1 MWAASLREHCRT
13 NGRSGCG
20 KSATSHEYPRWA
32 VRFPRERPPNVV
44 LPVALIVAV
53 GVIAGRRMPI
63 DVASLTK
70 LTLYVF
76 APALAADA
84 MYRAQLGAG
93 DAVRIFIAFS
103 LTTFALYALL
113 PCRRP
118 DLGTRRLQGSKSLIA
133 TTIFPNSGNFG
144 LSLTLLALGQEG
156 LERGFV
162 TFAASALFVFGLGPG
177 LVSGQGVR
185 QGIITTLR
193 LPMIWALIVGIG
205 FRAGRYHPAEGDR
218 RRTPPLG
225 RRDGADLLITLGLQI
240 SRQKFAVLPSDVT
253 ATAMRLIGGPS
264 AAYLAGRVVGL
275 DHLALQVLVLQCA
288 TPTAVN
294 ALLIT
299 AEFGGDARKAARV
312 VVLSSLVCFATIP
325 IVMALMG
332 ID

>member
-1 MWAASLREHCRT
+1 M
-13 NGRSGCG
+13 
-20 KSATSHEYPRWA
+20 SALL
-32 VRFPRERPPNVV
+32 NVV

-103 LTTFALYALL
+103 LTTFALYLFSRVVAQISGL
-113 PCRRP
+113 
-118 DLGTRRLQGSKSLIA
+118 DVSGSKSLIA

-205 FRAGRYHPAEGDR
+205 LRAGDITLPKGIA
-218 RRTPPLG
+218 
-225 RRDGADLLITLGLQI
+225 DGLHLLAGATVPTLLITLGLQI
-240 SRQKFAVLPSDVT
+240 SRQKFAVLPSDIT

>member
-1 MWAASLREHCRT
+1 VTAI
-13 NGRSGCG
+13 
-20 KSATSHEYPRWA
+20 
-32 VRFPRERPPNVV
+32 FNVV
-44 LPVALIVAV
+44 LPVAIIVLI
-53 GVIAGRRMPI
+53 GVIAGKRLPI

-70 LTLYVF
+70 ITLYIF

-93 DAVRIFIAFS
+93 DAARIFFAFT
-103 LTTFALYALL
+103 LTTFALYVLS
-113 PCRRP
+113 
-118 DLGTRRLQGSKSLIA
+118 RLVARVSGQGVSERKSLIA

-177 LVSGQGVR
+177 LVSGQGVKD
-185 QGIITTLR
+185 GLITTLR
-193 LPMIWALIVGIG
+193 LPMIWALAAGIG
-205 FRAGRYHPAEGDR
+205 LRAADISLPTGIADGLHL
-218 RRTPPLG
+218 LG
-225 RRDGADLLITLGLQI
+225 GAAIPTLLITLGLQI
-240 SRQKFAVLPSDVT
+240 SRQKFAVFPSDVT
-253 ATAMRLIGGPS
+253 ATGLRLIGGPLV
-264 AAYLAGRVVGL
+264 AYTAGRIVGL
-275 DHLALQVLVLQCA
+275 DTLALQVLVLQCS

-312 VVLSSLVCFATIP
+312 VVLSSLACFVTIP

-332 ID
+332 IN

>member
-1 MWAASLREHCRT
+1 V
-13 NGRSGCG
+13 
-20 KSATSHEYPRWA
+20 SALL
-32 VRFPRERPPNVV
+32 NVV

-53 GVIAGRRMPI
+53 GVIAGRRLPI

-103 LTTFALYALL
+103 LTTFALYLFSRVVAQISGL
-113 PCRRP
+113 
-118 DLGTRRLQGSKSLIA
+118 DVSGSKSLIA

-205 FRAGRYHPAEGDR
+205 LRAGDVTLPKGIA
-218 RRTPPLG
+218 
-225 RRDGADLLITLGLQI
+225 DGLHLLAGATVPTLLITLGLQI
-240 SRQKFAVLPSDVT
+240 SRQKFAVLPSDIT

-294 ALLIT
+294 ALLIS

>member
-1 MWAASLREHCRT
+1 M
-13 NGRSGCG
+13 
-20 KSATSHEYPRWA
+20 SALL
-32 VRFPRERPPNVV
+32 NVV

-53 GVIAGRRMPI
+53 GVIAGRRLPI

-103 LTTFALYALL
+103 LTTFALYLFSRVVAQISGLDVSG
-113 PCRRP
+113 R
-118 DLGTRRLQGSKSLIA
+118 KSLIA

-205 FRAGRYHPAEGDR
+205 LRAGDVTLPKGIA
-218 RRTPPLG
+218 
-225 RRDGADLLITLGLQI
+225 DGLHLLAGATVPTLLITLGLQI
-240 SRQKFAVLPSDVT
+240 SRQKFAVLPSDIT

-294 ALLIT
+294 ALLIS

>member
-1 MWAASLREHCRT
+1 M
-13 NGRSGCG
+13 
-20 KSATSHEYPRWA
+20 SALL
-32 VRFPRERPPNVV
+32 NVV

-53 GVIAGRRMPI
+53 GVIAGRRLPI

-103 LTTFALYALL
+103 LTTFALYLFSRVVAQISGLDVSG
-113 PCRRP
+113 R
-118 DLGTRRLQGSKSLIA
+118 KSLIA

-205 FRAGRYHPAEGDR
+205 LRAGDITLPKGIA
-218 RRTPPLG
+218 
-225 RRDGADLLITLGLQI
+225 DGLHLLAGATVPTLLITLGLQI
-240 SRQKFAVLPSDVT
+240 SRQKFAVLPSDIT

-312 VVLSSLVCFATIP
+312 VVLSSIVCFATIP

>member
-1 MWAASLREHCRT
+1 M
-13 NGRSGCG
+13 
-20 KSATSHEYPRWA
+20 SALL
-32 VRFPRERPPNVV
+32 NVV

-53 GVIAGRRMPI
+53 GVIAGRRLPI

-84 MYRAQLGAG
+84 MYRAQLGAE
-93 DAVRIFIAFS
+93 DAIRIFLAFS
-103 LTTFALYALL
+103 LTTFALYLFS
-113 PCRRP
+113 
-118 DLGTRRLQGSKSLIA
+118 RLVAQLSGLDVSARKSLIA

-185 QGIITTLR
+185 QGIITTAR
-193 LPMIWALIVGIG
+193 LPMIWALVVGIG
-205 FRAGRYHPAEGDR
+205 LRAGDVTLPKGIA
-218 RRTPPLG
+218 
-225 RRDGADLLITLGLQI
+225 DGLHLLAGATVPTLLITLGLQI
-240 SRQKFAVLPSDVT
+240 SRQKFAVLPSDVS
-253 ATAMRLIGGPS
+253 ATAMRLIGGPA
-264 AAYLAGRVVGL
+264 AAYLAGRAVGL

-299 AEFGGDARKAARV
+299 AEFGGDARLAARV

>member
-1 MWAASLREHCRT
+1 V
-13 NGRSGCG
+13 
-20 KSATSHEYPRWA
+20 SALL
-32 VRFPRERPPNVV
+32 NVV

-53 GVIAGRRMPI
+53 GVIAGRRLPI

-103 LTTFALYALL
+103 LTTFALYLFSRVVAQISGLDVSG
-113 PCRRP
+113 R
-118 DLGTRRLQGSKSLIA
+118 KSLIA

-205 FRAGRYHPAEGDR
+205 LRAGDITLPKGIA
-218 RRTPPLG
+218 
-225 RRDGADLLITLGLQI
+225 DGLHLLAGATVPTLLITLGLQI
-240 SRQKFAVLPSDVT
+240 SRQKFAVLPSDIT

-299 AEFGGDARKAARV
+299 AEFGGDAREAARV

>member
-1 MWAASLREHCRT
+1 M
-13 NGRSGCG
+13 
-20 KSATSHEYPRWA
+20 SALL
-32 VRFPRERPPNVV
+32 NVV

-103 LTTFALYALL
+103 LTTFALYLFSRVVAQISGL
-113 PCRRP
+113 
-118 DLGTRRLQGSKSLIA
+118 DVSGSKSLIA

-205 FRAGRYHPAEGDR
+205 LRAGDITLPKGIA
-218 RRTPPLG
+218 
-225 RRDGADLLITLGLQI
+225 DGLHLLAGATVPTLLITLGLQI
-240 SRQKFAVLPSDVT
+240 SRQKFAVLPSDIT

-294 ALLIT
+294 ALLIS

>member
-1 MWAASLREHCRT
+1 V
-13 NGRSGCG
+13 
-20 KSATSHEYPRWA
+20 SALL
-32 VRFPRERPPNVV
+32 NVV

-53 GVIAGRRMPI
+53 GVIAGRRLPI

-103 LTTFALYALL
+103 LTTFALYLFSRVVAQISGLDVSG
-113 PCRRP
+113 R
-118 DLGTRRLQGSKSLIA
+118 KSLIA

-205 FRAGRYHPAEGDR
+205 LRAGDITLPKGIA
-218 RRTPPLG
+218 
-225 RRDGADLLITLGLQI
+225 DGLHLLAGATVPTLLITLGLQI
-240 SRQKFAVLPSDVT
+240 SRQKFAVLPSDIT

-294 ALLIT
+294 ALLIS

-325 IVMALMG
+325 IVMSLMG

>member
-1 MWAASLREHCRT
+1 V
-13 NGRSGCG
+13 
-20 KSATSHEYPRWA
+20 SALL
-32 VRFPRERPPNVV
+32 NVV

-53 GVIAGRRMPI
+53 GVIAGRRLPI

-103 LTTFALYALL
+103 LTTFALYLFSRVVAQISGL
-113 PCRRP
+113 
-118 DLGTRRLQGSKSLIA
+118 DVSGSKSLIA

-205 FRAGRYHPAEGDR
+205 LRAGDITLPKGIA
-218 RRTPPLG
+218 
-225 RRDGADLLITLGLQI
+225 DGLHLLAGATVPTLLITLGLQI
-240 SRQKFAVLPSDVT
+240 SRQKFAVLPSDIT

-294 ALLIT
+294 ALLIS

>member
-1 MWAASLREHCRT
+1 MAAI
-13 NGRSGCG
+13 
-20 KSATSHEYPRWA
+20 
-32 VRFPRERPPNVV
+32 FNVV
-44 LPVALIVAV
+44 LPVAIIVLIGVVA
-53 GVIAGRRMPI
+53 GKRLPI

-70 LTLYVF
+70 ITLYIF

-93 DAVRIFIAFS
+93 DAVRIFLAFT
-103 LTTFALYALL
+103 LTTFSLYVLSRVVA
-113 PCRRP
+113 
-118 DLGTRRLQGSKSLIA
+118 RLSGLDVSARKSLIA

-177 LVSGQGVR
+177 LVSGQGFKD
-185 QGIITTLR
+185 GLITTLR
-193 LPMIWALIVGIG
+193 LPMIWALAAGIG
-205 FRAGRYHPAEGDR
+205 LRAADISLPTGIGDGLHL
-218 RRTPPLG
+218 LG
-225 RRDGADLLITLGLQI
+225 GAAIPTLLITLGLQI

-253 ATAMRLIGGPS
+253 ATGMRLIGGPT
-264 AAYLAGRVVGL
+264 AAYLAGRGVGL

-312 VVLSSLVCFATIP
+312 VVLSSLACFVTIP

-332 ID
+332 IS

>member
-1 MWAASLREHCRT
+1 M
-13 NGRSGCG
+13 
-20 KSATSHEYPRWA
+20 
-32 VRFPRERPPNVV
+32 NVV

-103 LTTFALYALL
+103 LTTFALYLFSRVVAQISGL
-113 PCRRP
+113 
-118 DLGTRRLQGSKSLIA
+118 DVSGSKSLIA

-177 LVSGQGVR
+177 AGQ
-185 QGIITTLR
+185 
-193 LPMIWALIVGIG
+193 WAGSPPGDHHDTQAADDLGAD
-205 FRAGRYHPAEGDR
+205 RRDRSPRRRRHPAEGDR
-218 RRTPPLG
+218 RRTAPAWPA
-225 RRDGADLLITLGLQI
+225 RRC
-240 SRQKFAVLPSDVT
+240 RP
-253 ATAMRLIGGPS
+253 
-264 AAYLAGRVVGL
+264 
-275 DHLALQVLVLQCA
+275 C
-288 TPTAVN
+288 
-294 ALLIT
+294 
-299 AEFGGDARKAARV
+299 
-312 VVLSSLVCFATIP
+312 
-325 IVMALMG
+325 
-332 ID
+332 

>member
-1 MWAASLREHCRT
+1 M
-13 NGRSGCG
+13 
-20 KSATSHEYPRWA
+20 SALL
-32 VRFPRERPPNVV
+32 NVV

-53 GVIAGRRMPI
+53 GVIAGRRLPI

-103 LTTFALYALL
+103 LTTFALYLFSRVVAQISGLDVSG
-113 PCRRP
+113 R
-118 DLGTRRLQGSKSLIA
+118 KSLIA

-205 FRAGRYHPAEGDR
+205 LRAGDITLPKGIA
-218 RRTPPLG
+218 
-225 RRDGADLLITLGLQI
+225 DGLHLLAGATVPTLLITLGLQI
-240 SRQKFAVLPSDVT
+240 SRQKFAVLPSDIT

-294 ALLIT
+294 ALLIS

>member
-1 MWAASLREHCRT
+1 VTAI
-13 NGRSGCG
+13 
-20 KSATSHEYPRWA
+20 
-32 VRFPRERPPNVV
+32 FNVV
-44 LPVALIVAV
+44 LPVAIIVLIGVVA
-53 GVIAGRRMPI
+53 GKRLPI

-70 LTLYVF
+70 ITLYIF

-93 DAVRIFIAFS
+93 DAARIFLAFT
-103 LTTFALYALL
+103 LTTFALYVLSRVVAHVS
-113 PCRRP
+113 
-118 DLGTRRLQGSKSLIA
+118 GQGVSERKSLIA

-177 LVSGQGVR
+177 LVSGQGVKD
-185 QGIITTLR
+185 GLITTLR
-193 LPMIWALIVGIG
+193 LPMIWALAAGIG
-205 FRAGRYHPAEGDR
+205 LRAGDIALPTGIADGLHL
-218 RRTPPLG
+218 LG
-225 RRDGADLLITLGLQI
+225 GAAIPTLLITLGLQI
-240 SRQKFAVLPSDVT
+240 SRQKFAVFPSDVT
-253 ATAMRLIGGPS
+253 ATGLRLIGGPLV
-264 AAYLAGRVVGL
+264 AYTAGRIVGL
-275 DHLALQVLVLQCA
+275 DTLALQVLVLQCS

-312 VVLSSLVCFATIP
+312 VVLSSLACFVTIP